1 MAKKK
6 RSRDYKQEYQRR
18 IARGLA
24 KGRSR
29 SQSRGHPKKRERP
42 LSKKTKPPLHDPRIA
57 QAVAKLFRGKSLS
70 ESATESGVSPE
81 RLRKVVK
88 DYRLATRRK
97 GKWKVSLKNLAW
109 EVMLF
114 TRGRSEQV
122 QFNNPEQ
129 VSRAM
134 SFMASVRHFKDTQD
148 ISVLERFRGE
158 SVCDLHG
165 TIHPF
170 ETRPNLLYRLSFSI
184 SERPDKFYKP
194 YLRQGG
200 KP

>member
-6 RSRDYKQEYQRR
+6 RVRDYQAEYQRR
-18 IARGLA
+18 LERGKKRGL
-24 KGRSR
+24 SR
-29 SQSRGHPKKRERP
+29 SQSRGHPKKREKP
-42 LSKKTKPPLHDPRIA
+42 LSNKTKSPLHDPRIA
-57 QAVAKLFRGKSLS
+57 QAVARLYRGKSLS

-109 EVMLF
+109 EVLLY
-114 TRGRSEQV
+114 TRGRADLV
-122 QFNNPEQ
+122 QFNNPEE

-148 ISVLERFRGE
+148 VSALERYRGE
-158 SVCDLHG
+158 SVRDMHG
-165 TIHPF
+165 NSHPL
-170 ETRPNLLYRLSFSI
+170 ETRPNVLYRLSSTV

-194 YLRQGG
+194 YLRHGD

>member
-1 MAKKK
+1 
-6 RSRDYKQEYQRR
+6 
-18 IARGLA
+18 LA

-29 SQSRGHPKKRERP
+29 SQSRGHPKKREKP

-88 DYRLATRRK
+88 DYRL
-97 GKWKVSLKNLAW
+97 S
-109 EVMLF
+109 
-114 TRGRSEQV
+114 S
-122 QFNNPEQ
+122 
-129 VSRAM
+129 
-134 SFMASVRHFKDTQD
+134 
-148 ISVLERFRGE
+148 
-158 SVCDLHG
+158 
-165 TIHPF
+165 
-170 ETRPNLLYRLSFSI
+170 SI

-200 KP
+200 KL

>member
-29 SQSRGHPKKRERP
+29 SQSRGHPKRREKP
-42 LSKKTKPPLHDPRIA
+42 ISKKTKPPLHDPRIA

-70 ESATESGVSPE
+70 DSATESGVSPE

-88 DYRLATRRK
+88 DYRLAIRRK
-97 GKWKVSLKNLAW
+97 GKWKVSLKKLAW
-109 EVMLF
+109 EVALF
-114 TRGRSEQV
+114 TRGRVEQV
-122 QFNNPEQ
+122 QFDDPEE

-134 SFMASVRHFKDTQD
+134 SYMASVRHFKDTQD
-148 ISVLERFRGE
+148 ISALAPYRGE
-158 SVCDLHG
+158 TVRDLRG
-165 TIHPF
+165 TKHPL
-170 ETRPNLLYRLSFSI
+170 ETRENVLYRLSSSI
-184 SERPDKFYKP
+184 PEREDKFYRP
-194 YLRQGG
+194 YFRQGG
-200 KP
+200 RQ